1 MNMQCLLMCIN
12 LYICKIYM
20 FWYGYERESSRI
32 RNNRYRNRE
41 IHKETRKWSRI
52 KTELT
57 VELVLLFMYHQ
68 NTTIITIKKSKS
80 ESKAKQRLTNQ
91 PLVSLRYDVYCGQ
104 LLRFLWLESELLRI
118 APFSKENIYLS
129 DWI

>member
-1 MNMQCLLMCIN
+1 
-12 LYICKIYM
+12 
-20 FWYGYERESSRI
+20 
-32 RNNRYRNRE
+32 
-41 IHKETRKWSRI
+41 
-52 KTELT
+52 
-57 VELVLLFMYHQ
+57 MYHQ